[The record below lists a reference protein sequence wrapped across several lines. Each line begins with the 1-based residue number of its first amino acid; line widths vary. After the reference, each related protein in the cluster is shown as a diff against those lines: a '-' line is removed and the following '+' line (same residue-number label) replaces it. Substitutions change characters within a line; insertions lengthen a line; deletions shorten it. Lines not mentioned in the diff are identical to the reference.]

1 MNNTLTAKESKQFED
16 LCSLVSGL
24 ARSTDITL
32 QLGSGWAWNDQQ
44 RIVYVP
50 KEDLNDLERCKAI
63 AAHEVGHIL
72 FTRRVHTLY
81 QADDIY
87 KPNIHNSSDEGN
99 NISFPNKKSMPS
111 SLIHYLFNALEDPR
125 IENGIGQ
132 IYPGVHTWLW
142 NLHHR
147 ENLES
152 EEMLT
157 HMRKNLDNEAIK
169 TMSPRKSTEK
179 DVIEHVAAEVEL
191 GKLEQENRNKE
202 KINENDQLE
211 VKVDENRA
219 SVWDP
224 IPSHFGP
231 FSSSTPLPMMFCHAN
246 IYEYHNSWQPVDF
259 EKELPEIVVQALQ
272 ETREIR
278 KVIYNM
284 LPQSENLLTF
294 IGEQEKNEIHG
305 HTHQTNVCK
314 LAYEKVN
321 PRLYGEKDKS
331 KRNQKWVDKKEA
343 RIYLAVV
350 FVWELIEKH
359 ILPWL
364 ERLYQFDLRRIQYH
378 IDKFSD
384 RTIKKV
390 LQRGDVQLIVSKTFG
405 THISAHQKLPT
416 QVKVES
422 SLARQVLDEYYQQ
435 KCRKAMEHRVEQV
448 SEQLTCAKGSQIKT
462 KYRQHI
468 KNNNT
473 RPQYG
478 NRDGQT
484 QKLRKEYSEMKK
496 KIAPYIR
503 RLSEDLSDCLR
514 PRKQFGWQGGYT
526 SGTKVD
532 LKKMLQAQARNQGE
546 INFWKRRRKLDR
558 RSAAATLLID
568 LSGSMQGEKSIAAI
582 QGAILFVEALIPL
595 QVPISVKG
603 FQRDVIDVIQFGE
616 PLTISK
622 RCDIAK
628 MLSQVGSVNNDSL
641 AVETSA
647 KELLEMKVEDR
658 LLIVISDGEP
668 VGRNAGTLLEK
679 AVQTAS
685 EKIHVVGLG
694 IGSNTRH
701 VERYYPNG
709 KGNIPVEKIGR
720 EIAIVLQKV
729 FRKNRYIN

>member
-1 MNNTLTAKESKQFED
+1 MNNTLTSKESKQFED

-32 QLGSGWAWNDQQ
+32 KLGSGWAWNDQQ

-50 KEDLNDLERCKAI
+50 KDDLTDLERCKAI

-72 FTRRVHTLY
+72 FTRRIHTLY

-87 KPNIHNSSDEGN
+87 KPNIYNSGEEGN
-99 NISFPNKKSMPS
+99 DISFPNKKSMPP

-147 ENLES
+147 ENLEA

-157 HMRKNLDNEAIK
+157 HLRKKVGNEVIK
-169 TMSPRKSTEK
+169 TMDQKEFLEKPLTEP
-179 DVIEHVAAEVEL
+179 VSQEIPEM
-191 GKLEQENRNKE
+191 GEQENSNGNDLVKE
-202 KINENDQLE
+202 RI
-211 VKVDENRA
+211 DEKQA

-246 IYEYHNSWQPVDF
+246 IYEYHNNWQPVAF
-259 EKELPEIVVQALQ
+259 EKELPHIVVQALQ

-284 LPQSENLLTF
+284 LPQSEKLSTF
-294 IGEQEKNEIHG
+294 IRGQEKNTTQDHIQSS
-305 HTHQTNVCK
+305 HQKDICK
-314 LAYEKVN
+314 LAFDKVN
-321 PRLYGEKDKS
+321 PRLYIENDINKI
-331 KRNQKWVDKKEA
+331 NQKWVDKKEA
-343 RIYLAVV
+343 EIYLAVV

-359 ILPWL
+359 ILPRL
-364 ERLYQFDLRRIQYH
+364 EQLYQFDLRRIQYH

-390 LQRGDVQLIVSKTFG
+390 LQRGDAQLIVSKTFG
-405 THISAHQKLPT
+405 THISANQKLPK

-422 SLARQVLDEYYQQ
+422 SLARQVVNEYYQQ

-448 SEQLTCAKGSQIKT
+448 SEQQKCANNSQVKT

-468 KNNNT
+468 KNNNP
-473 RPQYG
+473 RSQYG
-478 NRDGQT
+478 DRDGQT
-484 QKLRKEYSEMKK
+484 SQKLSKEYSEMKK
-496 KIAPYIR
+496 KIAPHIQ

-514 PRKQFGWQGGYT
+514 PRKQFGWHRGYT
-526 SGTKVD
+526 SGTKLD

-616 PLTISK
+616 PLTLSK

-647 KELLEMKVEDR
+647 KELLEMQVEDR

-668 VGRNAGTLLEK
+668 VGRNAGSLLEK
-679 AVQTAS
+679 AVQKAS